1 MHREEDLAKEMVAH
15 EMQMEE
21 EAPWRDAVA
30 DITESTSTALPACGH
45 HLCCSTSALVGGSA
59 KDGSAR
65 NMVPVSFDCDSMIL

>member
-1 MHREEDLAKEMVAH
+1 MHREEDRAKEMVAH
-15 EMQMEE
+15 EMQME

-45 HLCCSTSALVGGSA
+45 HLCCSTSALVGGSK

-65 NMVPVSFDCDSMIL
+65 NMIPLSYNCDLMIL